1 MSGTL
6 ALVGSGEFLD
16 TMRSTDALLLEKVGG
31 AGSARVVVLPT
42 ASTPDGPAVFGRWAA
57 MGRAHFAALG
67 ASVDVA
73 TLATREDANDSA
85 TVEQILAANVVYLS
99 GGKPGYLL
107 RTLRGTPAWAAIEQ
121 VYARGGV
128 LAGCSAGAM
137 VLGGALLTPRLR
149 LGRPWLFA
157 DAFGL
162 VPGSVILPHYDAM
175 PAWISALVRR
185 SLPPSLTLLGIDEHT
200 ALISD
205 GGGWQVHG
213 RAGVEV
219 SYAGKQ
225 QRYHSG
231 ERVVL

>member
-16 TMRSTDALLLEKVGG
+16 AMRPTDALLLDKVGG
-31 AGSARVVVLPT
+31 PTLARVVVLPT
-42 ASTPDGPAVFGRWAA
+42 ASAPDGRAVFERWAA
-57 MGRAHFAALG
+57 LGRTHFAALG
-67 ASVDVA
+67 ASVGVVM
-73 TLATREDANDSA
+73 LARREDASDPA
-85 TVEQILAANVVYLS
+85 IVGQIAAANVVYLS
-99 GGKPGYLL
+99 GGKPGFLL
-107 RTLRGTPAWAAIEQ
+107 QTLRGTPAWAAIEQ

-149 LGRPWLFA
+149 LGRPWLFE

-175 PAWISALVRR
+175 PAWIGALVRR
-185 SLPPSLTLLGIDEHT
+185 SLPPSFTLLGIDEHT
-200 ALISD
+200 ALIS
-205 GGGWQVHG
+205 GGDSWTVHG

-231 ERVVL
+231 ERMVL